1 MPITQDVKKII
12 HYDHDYQQFR
22 GKVTPSRHISNST
35 YHQQCIAI
43 IGNDQNIAAQLMYI
57 AKQAKKVIVFQQQPF
72 PILPK
77 SSKAMD
83 MLVQHPLIRKNKRLF
98 NNRIK
103 SVLALRFLEKQVKN
117 VWLQRQLTANFVEKK
132 AQYLKSDDFYTALQL
147 PQCELITWPIFHVGQ
162 HHIYTINGSILPFD
176 TIIYAEPTAV

>member
-1 MPITQDVKKII
+1 MPITKDVTKII

-57 AKQAKKVIVFQQQPF
+57 AKQAKKVIVFQQQPS

-77 SSKAMD
+77 SSKIMD

-98 NNRIK
+98 NSRIK

-117 VWLQRQLTANFVEKK
+117 AWIRRQLTANFVQKK

-147 PQCELITWPIFHVGQ
+147 PQCELVTWPILQVNQ
-162 HHIYTINGSILPFD
+162 HDIYTINGDIHRFD
-176 TIIYAEPTAV
+176 MIIYSESTAL